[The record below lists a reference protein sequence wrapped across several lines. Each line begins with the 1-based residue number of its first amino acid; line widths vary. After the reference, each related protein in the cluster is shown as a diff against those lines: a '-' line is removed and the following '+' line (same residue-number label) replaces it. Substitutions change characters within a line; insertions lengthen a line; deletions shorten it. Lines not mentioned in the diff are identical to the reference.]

1 VERDDLYKGAE
12 VSYLLIVS
20 VYPSRVSAFQSR
32 WLVVDPANS
41 LSALDT
47 AFLNYG
53 RQWQVRCCLDS
64 D

>member
-1 VERDDLYKGAE
+1 
-12 VSYLLIVS
+12 
-20 VYPSRVSAFQSR
+20 
-32 WLVVDPANS
+32 VVDPANS